1 VIKNL
6 KIVFLSTLIF
16 SGISISQV
24 TSTVIQEKEPG
35 LNLKVGE
42 DFTYVVK
49 YAFLNL
55 GEVRIQIIGEESIN
69 GKRQLNTT
77 AYIDSY
83 DGLPFVNLH
92 QIYKS
97 TIDQTY
103 FPVHFLGLMLDEDT
117 TYTEY
122 IFYNDLRTSIKNGN
136 YNTKELWVDST
147 TTLTERHQDGL
158 SILFYARMNFGE
170 EKSEAIPCFVNEK
183 QEITN
188 INFYTEEEPVRIDSV
203 DYEIACRKLEGETNF
218 ISVYGLTGEFEG
230 WFSSDNSSVPI
241 IARMNVLIGSVTLEL
256 IDWNE
261 NLWNPPQYIE

>member
-1 VIKNL
+1 VIKNSN
-6 KIVFLSTLIF
+6 IVLILLLIA
-16 SGISISQV
+16 SGISSSQV
-24 TSTVIQEKEPG
+24 TSPVTQEKEPDNG
-35 LNLKVGE
+35 LIVGE
-42 DFTYVVK
+42 DFTYLVK
-49 YAFLNL
+49 YAFFNL
-55 GEVRIQIIGEESIN
+55 GEVRIQIIGEESID
-69 GKRQLNTT
+69 GKKLLNTT

-92 QIYKS
+92 QVYKS

-122 IFYNDLRTSIKNGN
+122 IFYDDLRTSIKKGN
-136 YNTKELWVDST
+136 YTTKKLWADST

-183 QEITN
+183 QEIAN
-188 INFYTEEEPVRIDSV
+188 INFYAEEEPVRIDSV
-203 DYEIACRKLEGETNF
+203 DYEIACRKLDGETNF
-218 ISVYGLTGEFEG
+218 VSVYGLTGEFEG

-241 IARMNVLIGSVTLEL
+241 IARMNVIIGSVTLEL

-261 NLWNPPQYIE
+261 NIWNPPQYIE